1 MSYPSY
7 LTLYESGELARR
19 AKAAVEALAECR
31 ICPRQCGA
39 DRISKGI
46 SKFLS
51 QSGIHSLGI
60 KSPRTNSLPTA
71 VAAPGE
77 GNVAIDFPKEEE
89 TYVIGTPR
97 GEGPISKPFCRTG
110 RHTVVS
116 SAFAHHGEEAC
127 LRGSNGSGTIFFCRC
142 NLRCV
147 FCQNFDISWEGRGRK
162 TIAAQLAGLML
173 GLQDQGC
180 HNINLVSPTHVVPQI
195 LEALVR
201 AVSDG
206 LRLPLVYNSGGY
218 DSVETLRLLDGVIDI
233 YMPDFKFW
241 DPGVAKQ
248 LANAENYGEIAR
260 AAVREMHRQVGDL
273 VLNDRGVAQR
283 GLLVRHL
290 VMPNRL
296 AGTREVMQF
305 LAREISPNTYVNI
318 MAQYHP
324 SKHARRCSSI
334 DRRITIAEYEEA
346 LDIARDEGLRLD
358 RE

>member
-60 KSPRTNSLPTA
+60 KSPRPNSLSTV

-77 GNVAIDFPKEEE
+77 GNVAIDFQ
-89 TYVIGTPR
+89 R
-97 GEGPISKPFCRTG
+97 GEGAISKPFCRAG
-110 RHTVVS
+110 RYAVVS

-147 FCQNFDISWEGRGRK
+147 FCQNFDISWEGRGKK

-180 HNINLVSPTHVVPQI
+180 HNINFVTPSHVFPQI

-201 AVSDG
+201 AVGDG
-206 LRLPLVYNSGGY
+206 LRLPLVYNSSGY
-218 DSVETLRLLDGVIDI
+218 DTVETLRLLDGVIDI

-241 DPGVAKQ
+241 DPGVSKQ
-248 LANAENYGEIAR
+248 MANAENYGEIAR

-273 VLNDRGVAQR
+273 VLDERGIAHR

-296 AGTREVMQF
+296 AGTREVMHF
-305 LAREISPNTYVNI
+305 LAHEISPNTHVNI

-324 SKHARRCSSI
+324 SRHASRCSSI
-334 DRRITIAEYEEA
+334 NRRITSAEYDEA
-346 LDIARDEGLRLD
+346 LGIAREEGLRLD
-358 RE
+358 KE